1 MPNLSR
7 EGHRQRLRDE
17 FLNGGF
23 ESMPDYKLVELL
35 LTYAIP
41 RKDVKEISYELFN
54 TFGTLENIFNADVSS
69 LTKVNGIG
77 KNTAVLLKL
86 HNIFNKRV
94 ASNKSVDI
102 LKFDSV
108 DVIKQYYQSLMM
120 YETVEKFYVTTLNN
134 SNEIIET
141 HLCNEGTVN
150 HSPVNIRKIVEFVIK
165 DSASSIVIAHNHPNG
180 HCEPSKKDLNLTMKL
195 RKYIS
200 ELKVNLIDHVIVGEE
215 GVLSMRSNVKYM
227 IYLKEW
233 LFITGLI

>member
-69 LTKVNGIG
+69 LTKVNGVG

-86 HNIFNKRV
+86 HNILNKRV

-108 DVIKQYYQSLMM
+108 DVILSIAYDIWNCR
-120 YETVEKFYVTTLNN
+120 EV
-134 SNEIIET
+134 
-141 HLCNEGTVN
+141 LCYN
-150 HSPVNIRKIVEFVIK
+150 
-165 DSASSIVIAHNHPNG
+165 A
-180 HCEPSKKDLNLTMKL
+180 
-195 RKYIS
+195 
-200 ELKVNLIDHVIVGEE
+200 
-215 GVLSMRSNVKYM
+215 
-227 IYLKEW
+227 
-233 LFITGLI
+233 